1 MDAFLDFAWKNTAVL
16 GLFFVVYRFWL
27 YPRKQFSFNR
37 HFLLSGLLISV
48 VLPFVSIKRIVQI
61 TWDPLMAQGPF
72 EPVAQTTLEKPS
84 FEQILMVLIGAGSA
98 CVLLWI
104 LFKLAIL
111 IKLLIQAKTIQK
123 KRPKLLLSNAVR
135 GPFSFIN
142 AIVFP
147 THLYQSEAYELML
160 THEKIHVKQWHSLDI
175 LLTHIMFVFTWW
187 NPFLWWWKKGVV
199 ENLEFLTDQLTVAAT
214 KDLKAYQYI
223 LLKQSVPLD
232 RLSLVHPF
240 YHSFLKKRIMMLNN
254 ETNKKNPWASILLAP
269 LLVGFIFAF
278 NTEVVAQIAPP
289 PTSPINYDTIPPPP
303 VNPANGYS
311 IPPPPP
317 PAYEKKT
324 VSTSTKLSVVI
335 NAMSPDKDLKGGNG
349 YKTLFDEFGV
359 QLSFKNIKKNAAGE
373 ITGIKASFKTASGN
387 KGVYAVSGNKPISNF
402 IFEVSLNQNEQLTD
416 AGFKAA
422 KSSPKLVKGYKSSR
436 VVVRNEDGDIVTENV
451 YGGSDKNVFVFRGQD
466 VEVVSKNS
474 YGAAGD
480 SIFVIK
486 RGRTDKDSLMVSIM
500 AQFKKK
506 DSLKKGR
513 KLLKMA
519 VEEMKKEA
527 LEMKK
532 EVREFKIEAIA
543 FQEEVGGLLEEVET
557 LLEEKEEGVVSGL
570 WVSDKKEVSDFLEE
584 QKASKAPKASKNQKE
599 QKVNKAPKETIEKIK
614 KDGYRTKI
622 VVKRKA
628 NSWTADRK
636 NQPLYVVDGKTLEK
650 GADIKDIDT
659 GRIKS
664 ISVIKGQAAKEK
676 YGDKGVNGV
685 IEITTKKQ

>member
-104 LFKLAIL
+104 LFKLAVL

-187 NPFLWWWKKGVV
+187 NPFLWWYKKGVV

-436 VVVRNEDGDIVTENV
+436 VVVRNEDGNIVTENV
-451 YGGSDKNVFVFRGQD
+451 YG
-466 VEVVSKNS
+466 
-474 YGAAGD
+474 A
-480 SIFVIK
+480 
-486 RGRTDKDSLMVSIM
+486 
-500 AQFKKK
+500 
-506 DSLKKGR
+506 
-513 KLLKMA
+513 
-519 VEEMKKEA
+519 
-527 LEMKK
+527 
-532 EVREFKIEAIA
+532 
-543 FQEEVGGLLEEVET
+543 
-557 LLEEKEEGVVSGL
+557 
-570 WVSDKKEVSDFLEE
+570 
-584 QKASKAPKASKNQKE
+584 
-599 QKVNKAPKETIEKIK
+599 
-614 KDGYRTKI
+614 
-622 VVKRKA
+622 
-628 NSWTADRK
+628 
-636 NQPLYVVDGKTLEK
+636 KT
-650 GADIKDIDT
+650 
-659 GRIKS
+659 
-664 ISVIKGQAAKEK
+664 
-676 YGDKGVNGV
+676 
-685 IEITTKKQ
+685 

>member
-72 EPVAQTTLEKPS
+72 EPVAQTALEKLS

-104 LFKLAIL
+104 LFKLAVL
-111 IKLLIQAKTIQK
+111 IRLLIQAKTIQK

-160 THEKIHVKQWHSLDI
+160 THEKIHVKQGHSLDI
-175 LLTHIMFVFTWW
+175 LLTHIIFVFTWW
-187 NPFLWWWKKGVV
+187 NPFLWWYKKGVV

-223 LLKQSVPLD
+223 LLKQTVPID
-232 RLSLVHPF
+232 RLGLVHPF

-269 LLVGFIFAF
+269 LLIGFVFAF

-289 PTSPINYDTIPPPP
+289 PPPTPPINYDTIPPPP
-303 VNPANGYS
+303 PPVVGKTGS
-311 IPPPPP
+311 MLVVKGSCSVPPPPP
-317 PAYEKKT
+317 VFEK
-324 VSTSTKLSVVI
+324 SVVSNSKFSVNI
-335 NAMSPDKDLKGGNG
+335 SATSSEEELKEG

-359 QLSFKNIKKNAAGE
+359 QLSFKNIKRNAAGE

-402 IFEVSLNQNEQLTD
+402 IFEVSLDQNEQLTE

-436 VVVRNEDGDIVTENV
+436 VVVMNEDGEIVTENV
-451 YGGSDKNVFVFRGQD
+451 YGSSDKNVFVFRGQD
-466 VEVVSKNS
+466 AEVVSENS

-486 RGRTDKDSLMVSIM
+486 RGRTDKDSLMVTIM

-513 KLLKMA
+513 KLLKMT

-532 EVREFKIEAIA
+532 EVHEFKIEAIA
-543 FQEEVGGLLEEVET
+543 FQEEVDA
-557 LLEEKEEGVVSGL
+557 LLEEKEEGVVSGF
-570 WVSDKKEVSDFLEE
+570 WISDKKEVSDT
-584 QKASKAPKASKNQKE
+584 KTIKDPKASKNQKE
-599 QKVNKAPKETIEKIK
+599 QK
-614 KDGYRTKI
+614 DGYETKI

-628 NSWTADRK
+628 NSWTADGK
-636 NQPLYVVDGKTLEK
+636 NQPLYVVNGKTLEK
-650 GADIKDIDT
+650 GADIKDIDPD
-659 GRIKS
+659 RIKS
-664 ISVIKGQAAKEK
+664 INVIKGQAAKEK

>member
-72 EPVAQTTLEKPS
+72 EPVAQTTLEKLS

-104 LFKLAIL
+104 LFKLAVL
-111 IKLLIQAKTIQK
+111 IRLLIQAKTIQK
-123 KRPKLLLSNAVR
+123 KRPKLLLSNAVK

-147 THLYQSEAYELML
+147 THLYRSEAYELML

-187 NPFLWWWKKGVV
+187 NPFLWWYKKGVV

-223 LLKQSVPLD
+223 LLKQTVPLD

-269 LLVGFIFAF
+269 LLIGFVFAF

-289 PTSPINYDTIPPPP
+289 PPPTPPINYDTIPPPP
-303 VNPANGYS
+303 PPVVGKTNSMLVVKGSYS
-311 IPPPPP
+311 VPPPPP
-317 PAYEKKT
+317 PVFEK
-324 VSTSTKLSVVI
+324 SVVSNSKFSVNI
-335 NAMSPDKDLKGGNG
+335 SATSSEEELKEG

-359 QLSFKNIKKNAAGE
+359 QLSFKNIKRNAAGE

-402 IFEVSLNQNEQLTD
+402 IFEVSLDQNEQLTEV
-416 AGFKAA
+416 GFKAA

-436 VVVRNEDGDIVTENV
+436 VVVMNEDGEIVTENV
-451 YGGSDKNVFVFRGQD
+451 YGSSDKNVFVFRGQD
-466 VEVVSKNS
+466 AEVVSENS
-474 YGAAGD
+474 YSAAGD

-486 RGRTDKDSLMVSIM
+486 RGRTDKDSLMVTIM

-543 FQEEVGGLLEEVET
+543 FQEEVGDLLVEVDA

-570 WVSDKKEVSDFLEE
+570 WVSDKKEVSDPKTTKDP
-584 QKASKAPKASKNQKE
+584 KASKAPKASKNQKE
-599 QKVNKAPKETIEKIK
+599 QK
-614 KDGYRTKI
+614 DGYETKI

-628 NSWTADRK
+628 NSWTADGK
-636 NQPLYVVDGKTLEK
+636 NQPLYVVNGKTLEK
-650 GADIKDIDT
+650 GADIKDIDPD
-659 GRIKS
+659 RIKS
-664 ISVIKGQAAKEK
+664 INVIKGQAAKEK

>member
-104 LFKLAIL
+104 LFKLAVL
-111 IKLLIQAKTIQK
+111 IRLLIQAKTIQK

-142 AIVFP
+142 AVVFP

-187 NPFLWWWKKGVV
+187 NPFLWWYKKGVV

-223 LLKQSVPLD
+223 LLKQSMPLD

-289 PTSPINYDTIPPPP
+289 PPPTSPINYDTIPPPP
-303 VNPANGYS
+303 P
-311 IPPPPP
+311 IF
-317 PAYEKKT
+317 EK
-324 VSTSTKLSVVI
+324 SVVSNSRFSVNI
-335 NAMSPDKDLKGGNG
+335 SATSSEKDLKEGC
-349 YKTLFDEFGV
+349 KTLFDKFGV
-359 QLSFKNIKKNAAGE
+359 QLSFKNIKRNAAGK

-422 KSSPKLVKGYKSSR
+422 KSNPKLVKGYKSSR

-451 YGGSDKNVFVFRGQD
+451 YGGGDKNVFVFRGQD
-466 VEVVSKNS
+466 AEVVSENS

-486 RGRTDKDSLMVSIM
+486 RGRTDKDSLMVTIM

-513 KLLKMA
+513 KLLKMT

-532 EVREFKIEAIA
+532 EVREFKIEATA
-543 FQEEVGGLLEEVET
+543 FQEEVDA
-557 LLEEKEEGVVSGL
+557 LLEEKEEGVVSGF
-570 WVSDKKEVSDFLEE
+570 WISDKKEVSDT
-584 QKASKAPKASKNQKE
+584 KTIKDPKASKNQKE
-599 QKVNKAPKETIEKIK
+599 QK
-614 KDGYRTKI
+614 DGYETKI

-628 NSWTADRK
+628 NSWTADGK
-636 NQPLYVVDGKTLEK
+636 NQPLYVVNGKTLEK
-650 GADIKDIDT
+650 GADIKDIDPD
-659 GRIKS
+659 RIKS
-664 ISVIKGQAAKEK
+664 INVIRGQAAKEK

-685 IEITTKKQ
+685 IEITTKKE

>member
-104 LFKLAIL
+104 LFKLAVL

-187 NPFLWWWKKGVV
+187 NPFLWWYKKGVV

-289 PTSPINYDTIPPPP
+289 PPTLPVNYDTIPPPPPP

-317 PAYEKKT
+317 PVYEKKT
-324 VSTSTKLSVVI
+324 VSTSTKLSVAI
-335 NAMSPDKDLKGGNG
+335 NAMSTDKDLKGDNG
-349 YKTLFDEFGV
+349 YKKLFGKFGV
-359 QLSFKNIKKNAAGE
+359 QLSFKNIKRNAVGK
-373 ITGIKASFKTASGN
+373 ITGIKASFKSDN
-387 KGVYAVSGNKPISNF
+387 DKKGVYSVSGTEPISDF
-402 IFEVSLNQNEQLTD
+402 VFEVSLDQNKQLTD
-416 AGFKAA
+416 AVFKAA
-422 KSSPKLVKGYKSSR
+422 KSKSKVAKGYKSSR
-436 VVVRNEDGDIVTENV
+436 VVVMNEDGEIVTENV
-451 YGGSDKNVFVFRGQD
+451 YGSSDKNVFVFRGQD
-466 VEVVSKNS
+466 AEVVSENS

-486 RGRTDKDSLMVSIM
+486 RGRTDKDSLMVTIM

-519 VEEMKKEA
+519 VEEIKKEA

-543 FQEEVGGLLEEVET
+543 FQEEIGGLLEEVEI

-570 WVSDKKEVSDFLEE
+570 WVSDKKEVRDSKTTKDP
-584 QKASKAPKASKNQKE
+584 KAIKAPKASKNQKE
-599 QKVNKAPKETIEKIK
+599 QK
-614 KDGYRTKI
+614 DGYETKI

-628 NSWTADRK
+628 NSWTADGK

-650 GADIKDIDT
+650 GADIKDIDPD
-659 GRIKS
+659 RIKS
-664 ISVIKGQAAKEK
+664 INVIKGQAAKEK

>member
-1 MDAFLDFAWKNTAVL
+1 MGAFLDFAWKNTAVL

-61 TWDPLMAQGPF
+61 TWDPLIAQGPF
-72 EPVAQTTLEKPS
+72 EPVAQTALEKLS

-104 LFKLAIL
+104 LFKLAVL
-111 IKLLIQAKTIQK
+111 IRLLIQAKTIQK
-123 KRPKLLLSNAVR
+123 KCPKLLLSNAVK

-142 AIVFP
+142 ATVFP
-147 THLYQSEAYELML
+147 AHLYRSEAYELML
-160 THEKIHVKQWHSLDI
+160 THEKIHVKQWHSLDM
-175 LLTHIMFVFTWW
+175 LLTHIIFVFTWW
-187 NPFLWWWKKGVV
+187 NPFLWWYKKGVV

-223 LLKQSVPLD
+223 LLKQTVPLD
-232 RLSLVHPF
+232 RLGLVHPF

-269 LLVGFIFAF
+269 LLIGFVFAF

-289 PTSPINYDTIPPPP
+289 TPPTPPINYDTIPPPP
-303 VNPANGYS
+303 PPVVGKTDSMLVVKGSYS
-311 IPPPPP
+311 VPPPPP
-317 PAYEKKT
+317 VFEK
-324 VSTSTKLSVVI
+324 SVVSNSKFSVNI
-335 NAMSPDKDLKGGNG
+335 SATSSEEELKEG

-359 QLSFKNIKKNAAGE
+359 QLSFKNIKRNAAGE

-402 IFEVSLNQNEQLTD
+402 IFEVSLDQNEQLTE

-436 VVVRNEDGDIVTENV
+436 VVVMNEDGEIVTENV
-451 YGGSDKNVFVFRGQD
+451 YGSSDKNVFVFRGQD
-466 VEVVSKNS
+466 AEVVSENS
-474 YGAAGD
+474 YSAAGD

-486 RGRTDKDSLMVSIM
+486 RGRTDNDSLMVTIM

-513 KLLKMA
+513 KLLKMT
-519 VEEMKKEA
+519 VE
-527 LEMKK
+527 EMKK
-532 EVREFKIEAIA
+532 EVREFKIEATA
-543 FQEEVGGLLEEVET
+543 FQEEVGA
-557 LLEEKEEGVVSGL
+557 LLEEKEEGVVSGF
-570 WVSDKKEVSDFLEE
+570 WISDRKEVSDT
-584 QKASKAPKASKNQKE
+584 KTIKDPKASKNQKE
-599 QKVNKAPKETIEKIK
+599 QK
-614 KDGYRTKI
+614 DGYETKI

-628 NSWTADRK
+628 NSWTADGK
-636 NQPLYVVDGKTLEK
+636 NQPLYVVNGKTLEK
-650 GADIKDIDT
+650 GADIKDIDPD
-659 GRIKS
+659 RIKS
-664 ISVIKGQAAKEK
+664 INVIKGQAAKEK

>member
-1 MDAFLDFAWKNTAVL
+1 M
-16 GLFFVVYRFWL
+16 
-27 YPRKQFSFNR
+27 
-37 HFLLSGLLISV
+37 
-48 VLPFVSIKRIVQI
+48 
-61 TWDPLMAQGPF
+61 
-72 EPVAQTTLEKPS
+72 
-84 FEQILMVLIGAGSA
+84 
-98 CVLLWI
+98 
-104 LFKLAIL
+104 
-111 IKLLIQAKTIQK
+111 
-123 KRPKLLLSNAVR
+123 
-135 GPFSFIN
+135 
-142 AIVFP
+142 
-147 THLYQSEAYELML
+147 
-160 THEKIHVKQWHSLDI
+160 
-175 LLTHIMFVFTWW
+175 
-187 NPFLWWWKKGVV
+187 V

-223 LLKQSVPLD
+223 LLKQTVPLD
-232 RLSLVHPF
+232 RLGLVHPF

-269 LLVGFIFAF
+269 LLIGFVFAF

-289 PTSPINYDTIPPPP
+289 PPPTPPINYDTIPPPP
-303 VNPANGYS
+303 PPVVGKTNSMLVVKGSYS
-311 IPPPPP
+311 VPPPPP
-317 PAYEKKT
+317 VFEK
-324 VSTSTKLSVVI
+324 SVVSNSKFSVNI
-335 NAMSPDKDLKGGNG
+335 SATSSEEELKEG

-359 QLSFKNIKKNAAGE
+359 QLSFKNIKRNAAGE

-402 IFEVSLNQNEQLTD
+402 IFEVSLDQNEQLTE

-436 VVVRNEDGDIVTENV
+436 VVVMNEDGEIVTENV
-451 YGGSDKNVFVFRGQD
+451 YGSSDKNVFVFRGQD
-466 VEVVSKNS
+466 AEVVSENS

-486 RGRTDKDSLMVSIM
+486 RGRTDKDSLMVTIM

-543 FQEEVGGLLEEVET
+543 FQEEVGDLLVEVDA

-570 WVSDKKEVSDFLEE
+570 WVSDKKEVSDP
-584 QKASKAPKASKNQKE
+584 KTTKDPKASKNQKE
-599 QKVNKAPKETIEKIK
+599 QK
-614 KDGYRTKI
+614 DGYETKI

-628 NSWTADRK
+628 NSWTADGK
-636 NQPLYVVDGKTLEK
+636 NQPLYVVNGKTLEK
-650 GADIKDIDT
+650 GADIKDIDPD
-659 GRIKS
+659 RIKS
-664 ISVIKGQAAKEK
+664 INVIKGQAAKEK

>member
-27 YPRKQFSFNR
+27 FPRKQFSFNR

-48 VLPFVSIKRIVQI
+48 VLLFVSIKRIVQI
-61 TWDPLMAQGPF
+61 TWDPLIAQGPF
-72 EPVAQTTLEKPS
+72 EPVAQTALEKLS
-84 FEQILMVLIGAGSA
+84 FEQILIVLIGAGSA

-104 LFKLAIL
+104 LFKLAVL
-111 IKLLIQAKTIQK
+111 IRLLIQAKTIQK
-123 KRPKLLLSNAVR
+123 KCPKLLLSNAVK

-147 THLYQSEAYELML
+147 THLYRSEAYELML

-175 LLTHIMFVFTWW
+175 LLTHIIFVFTWW
-187 NPFLWWWKKGVV
+187 NPFLWWYKKGVV

-223 LLKQSVPLD
+223 LLKQTVPLD
-232 RLSLVHPF
+232 RLGLVHPF

-254 ETNKKNPWASILLAP
+254 ETNKKNLWASILLAP
-269 LLVGFIFAF
+269 LLIGFVFAF

-289 PTSPINYDTIPPPP
+289 PPPTPPINYDTIPPPP
-303 VNPANGYS
+303 PPVVGKTDSMLVVKGSYS
-311 IPPPPP
+311 VPPPPP
-317 PAYEKKT
+317 VFEK
-324 VSTSTKLSVVI
+324 SVVSNSRFSANI
-335 NAMSPDKDLKGGNG
+335 SATSSEKDLKEG

-359 QLSFKNIKKNAAGE
+359 QLSFKNIKRNAAGE

-436 VVVRNEDGDIVTENV
+436 VVVRNENGDIVTENV

-466 VEVVSKNS
+466 AEVVSENS

-486 RGRTDKDSLMVSIM
+486 RGRTDKDSLMVAIM

-513 KLLKMA
+513 KLLKMT

-527 LEMKK
+527 LEKKK
-532 EVREFKIEAIA
+532 EVREFKIEATA
-543 FQEEVGGLLEEVET
+543 FQEEVGDLLEEVDA
-557 LLEEKEEGVVSGL
+557 LLEEKEEGVVSGF
-570 WVSDKKEVSDFLEE
+570 WISDKKEVSDT
-584 QKASKAPKASKNQKE
+584 KTTKDPKASKNQKE
-599 QKVNKAPKETIEKIK
+599 QK
-614 KDGYRTKI
+614 DGYETKI

-628 NSWTADRK
+628 NSWTADGK
-636 NQPLYVVDGKTLEK
+636 NQPLYVVNGKTLEK
-650 GADIKDIDT
+650 GADIKNIDPD
-659 GRIKS
+659 RIKS
-664 ISVIKGQAAKEK
+664 INVIKGQAAKEK

-685 IEITTKKQ
+685 IEITIKKQ

>member
-104 LFKLAIL
+104 LFKLAVL

-187 NPFLWWWKKGVV
+187 NPFLWWYKKGVV

-436 VVVRNEDGDIVTENV
+436 VVVRNEDGNIVTENV

-466 VEVVSKNS
+466 LEVVSKNS

-486 RGRTDKDSLMVSIM
+486 RGRTDKDSLMVTIM

-628 NSWTADRK
+628 NSWTADGK

-659 GRIKS
+659 DRIKS